1 MQPRW
6 LLSPTGKMVTRT
18 FKPIF
23 KITVYLLA
31 FVLILP
37 LIPMAL
43 DFEPSENTVQILE
56 LKGPL
61 EPNDKLDH
69 VEFLFKDK
77 LRGPESLPVYKGSI
91 YTGTEGGEIYKITGN
106 KVTLVAKLGKK
117 CEGMWEEEVCGRPL
131 GMRFNKDG
139 RLFVIDAYYGLYAIN
154 VETGSV
160 QHLLP
165 SSTEIEGKKIVFG
178 DDIDID
184 DDGSVYISEA
194 SNRWPLKKIVYTVLE
209 HEDTGR
215 ILKFDPKTGKTTVL
229 MKGLRLPNG
238 VQISHDKKSLLV
250 CELSMHRI
258 LRYYL
263 KGPKQ
268 GQTDVF
274 VDKLPGMP
282 DNIRPS
288 KRGGYWVAFVAGRS
302 PNDTGV
308 VDYLVPFPF
317 VRKAT
322 IRFVYLVGTALKTAS
337 RAYPMAFMKDWAAQF
352 ENGWVLYETMPQYGL
367 VVELAADGRILRSF
381 HSPKHK
387 IYMLSEVL
395 EHDGYLYLGS
405 YRNPFLGRIKL

>member
-1 MQPRW
+1 
-6 LLSPTGKMVTRT
+6 MVTRT

-43 DFEPSENTVQILE
+43 DFEPTENTVPMQELE
-56 LKGPL
+56 GPL

-69 VEFLFKDK
+69 VEYLFKDK

-91 YTGTEGGEIYKITGN
+91 YTGTEGGEIYKITGD
-106 KVTLVAKLGKK
+106 KVTLIAKLGKK
-117 CEGMWEEEVCGRPL
+117 CEGLWEEEVCGRPL

-160 QHLLP
+160 EHLLP

-194 SNRWPLKKIVYTVLE
+194 SNKWPLKKIVYTVME
-209 HEDTGR
+209 HENTGR
-215 ILKFDPKTGKTTVL
+215 VLKFDPKTRKATVL

-250 CELSMHRI
+250 CELSMNRI
-258 LRYYL
+258 LRYHL
-263 KGPKQ
+263 KGPKR
-268 GQTDVF
+268 GKTEVF
-274 VDKLPGMP
+274 VDKLPGWP

-288 KRGGYWVAFVAGRS
+288 KRGGYWVAFATGRS
-302 PNDTGV
+302 PNDTSV
-308 VDYLVPFPF
+308 IDYLIPLPFI
-317 VRKAT
+317 RKAT

-337 RAYPMAFMKDWAAQF
+337 RVYPMPAINDWAAQF
-352 ENGWVLYETMPQYGL
+352 ENGWVLYETLPQYGL
-367 VVELAADGRILRSF
+367 VVELDADGRILRSF

-387 IYMLSEVL
+387 IHMLSEVL

>member
-1 MQPRW
+1 
-6 LLSPTGKMVTRT
+6 MVTRT

-23 KITVYLLA
+23 KITVYLLM
-31 FVLILP
+31 FVLVLP

-43 DFEPSENTVQILE
+43 DFEPNENTAGMQD

-69 VEFLFKDK
+69 VEYLFKDK

-91 YTGTEGGEIYKITGN
+91 YTGTEGGEIYKITGD

-139 RLFVIDAYYGLYAIN
+139 RLFVIDAYYGLYAVN

-165 SSTEIEGKKIVFG
+165 SSTEIEGKKIIFG

-184 DDGSVYISEA
+184 DDGFVYISEA
-194 SNRWPLKKIVYTVLE
+194 SNKWPLKKIVYTVLE
-209 HEDTGR
+209 HENTGR
-215 ILKFDPKTGKTTVL
+215 ILKFDLKTGKTTVL
-229 MKGLRLPNG
+229 MKGLYLPNG

-258 LRYYL
+258 L
-263 KGPKQ
+263 
-268 GQTDVF
+268 
-274 VDKLPGMP
+274 
-282 DNIRPS
+282 S
-288 KRGGYWVAFVAGRS
+288 KRGGYWVAFATGRS
-302 PNDTGV
+302 SNDTSFI
-308 VDYLVPFPF
+308 DYLTPLPFI
-317 VRKAT
+317 RKAT

-337 RAYPMAFMKDWAAQF
+337 RFYPMAAISDWAAQF
-352 ENGWVLYETMPQYGL
+352 ENGWVLYETVPQYGL

-387 IYMLSEVL
+387 IHLLSEVL

>member
-1 MQPRW
+1 
-6 LLSPTGKMVTRT
+6 MVTRT

-250 CELSMHRI
+250 
-258 LRYYL
+258 YYL